1 MITTA
6 QIKWIK
12 SLHHKKFRR
21 EYGVFLVEGDKIV
34 RELLKSTWDITHV
47 LGVEDWISNLPV
59 RQGTGF
65 VIVTNKELKRIS
77 TLSSPNKGMAVVK
90 IPKKDIGSI
99 NLSGHIT
106 LMLDHIQDPGNLGTI
121 IRTADWFGVQNI
133 ICSEN
138 TAELYNP
145 KVIQSTMG
153 SFMRVNLFYTNL
165 LDYLKKMKEKVPV
178 YGTLLEGANIN
189 KSISDPQGII
199 ITGNESK
206 GINAGLIP
214 FITHKIA
221 IPSMKSNP
229 GISSPD
235 SLNAAVATGIVLYH
249 FCSQKASH
257 SF

>member
-6 QIKWIK
+6 QIKWIR
-12 SLHHKKFRR
+12 SLHQKKFRR
-21 EYGVFLVEGDKIV
+21 EYGLFLVEGDKIV
-34 RELLKSTWDITHV
+34 RELLKSTWEITHV
-47 LGVEDWISNLPV
+47 LGLEDWISDLPA
-59 RQGTGF
+59 RAGTRF
-65 VIVTNKELKRIS
+65 VMVSTKELERIS
-77 TLSSPNKGMAVVK
+77 TLSTPHKGLAVVK
-90 IPKKDIGSI
+90 IPGKDITSL
-99 NLSGHIT
+99 NLTGHIT

-153 SFMRVNLFYTNL
+153 SFMRVKLFYTDL
-165 LDYLKKMKEKVPV
+165 LDYLQKIKGTVPV
-178 YGTLLEGANIN
+178 YGTLLEGGNI
-189 KSISDPQGII
+189 KKHTSAHQGII

-206 GINAGLIP
+206 GISAGLIP

-221 IPSMKSNP
+221 IPSIKPNP
-229 GISSPD
+229 GISSPE

-249 FCSQKASH
+249 FCSGKA
-257 SF
+257 